1 MASGHVMNDRQAKAV
16 KPESGE
22 GLGAMETEPTPMDR
36 FWDSLTRLP
45 PGVHPRHFRTY
56 VLLNV
61 GALAA
66 CAIHLALIGVFWALG
81 IHAMAVVN
89 LLSALVYI
97 VAAWFNR
104 KGYHTTTVAL
114 ALAELVVH
122 QTLCVYYMG
131 WGAGFQY
138 YLITITTVV
147 FFLPS
152 GRTMSKLF
160 LVVLAPATFVALDM
174 YARVAEPVYAV
185 APAILMVFNIVN
197 TVMVF
202 GLLALFAFNYNH
214 AAEVAEARVDEE
226 RQRAESLLHNILP
239 VPIAARLKATRQIIA
254 DGFDDATILFS
265 DIVGFTPLSARMPPD
280 KLVRLLN
287 DIFSEF
293 DDLVAASGLEKIK
306 TIGDA
311 YMVAAGI
318 PQRRDDHAHAI
329 ANLAL
334 EMMAALKK
342 RADTPDGPLKM
353 RIGISSG
360 PVVAGVIGKRK
371 FIYDLW
377 GDSVNTAARMESHG
391 IPGEIQVAPPTYELL
406 KDAYLFEERGT
417 ILIKGKGPMA
427 AYLLKG
433 RKPRVP
439 RA

>member
-1 MASGHVMNDRQAKAV
+1 
-16 KPESGE
+16 
-22 GLGAMETEPTPMDR
+22 METDGSLMDR
-36 FWDSLTRLP
+36 LWDELTRLP
-45 PGVHPRHFRTY
+45 PGVQERHFRTY

-61 GALAA
+61 GAAVAA
-66 CAIHLALIGVFWALG
+66 LIHLALIVVFWALD

-89 LLSALVYI
+89 LFSSTVYLV
-97 VAAWFNR
+97 AGWFNR
-104 KGYHTTTVAL
+104 RGYHTTTVVL

-122 QTLCVYYMG
+122 QALCVYYMG

-147 FFLPS
+147 FFLPP
-152 GRTMSKLF
+152 GRYLAKLF
-160 LVVLAPATFVALDM
+160 LVVLAPAAFILLDF

-185 APAILMVFNIVN
+185 PETTLMVFNVVNIV
-197 TVMVF
+197 TVF

-239 VPIAARLKATRQIIA
+239 VPIAARLKTSRQIIA
-254 DGFDDATILFS
+254 DGYDNATILFS
-265 DIVGFTPLSARMPPD
+265 DIVGFTPLSERMPPE
-280 KLVRLLN
+280 KVVRLLN

-293 DDLVAASGLEKIK
+293 DDLVAESGLEKIK

-318 PQRRDDHAHAI
+318 PQRRDDHARAI
-329 ANLAL
+329 ADLAL
-334 EMMAALKK
+334 DMMAALKK
-342 RADTPDGPLKM
+342 HGDTPTGPLKM

-391 IPGEIQVAPPTYELL
+391 IPGEIQVARPTYEAL
-406 KDAYLFEERGT
+406 KDDYEFVARGT
-417 ILIKGKGPMA
+417 ILVKGKGPME

-433 RKPRVP
+433 RKPTRSNEKEVT
-439 RA
+439 AS

>member
-1 MASGHVMNDRQAKAV
+1 
-16 KPESGE
+16 
-22 GLGAMETEPTPMDR
+22 METDHSRWDR
-36 FWDSLTRLP
+36 FWDSFTRLP
-45 PGVHPRHFRTY
+45 KTVHPSHFRTY

-61 GALAA
+61 GAVAA
-66 CAIHLALIGVFWALG
+66 ALIHLALIGVFWALE

-89 LLSALVYI
+89 FFSAAIYV
-97 VAAWFNR
+97 VAGWFNR
-104 KGYHTTTVAL
+104 RGYHTTTVVL

-122 QTLCVYYMG
+122 QALCVYYMG

-152 GRTMSKLF
+152 GRVLSKLF
-160 LVVLAPATFVALDM
+160 LVVLAPAAFIALDF
-174 YARVAEPVYAV
+174 YARVAEPVYSV
-185 APAILMVFNIVN
+185 PPATLMVFNIVN
-197 TVMVF
+197 IAMVF

-239 VPIAARLKATRQIIA
+239 VPIAARLKTSRTVIA
-254 DGFDDATILFS
+254 DGYENATILFS
-265 DIVGFTPLSARMPPD
+265 DIVGFTPLSERMPPE
-280 KLVRLLN
+280 KVVWLLN

-293 DDLVAASGLEKIK
+293 DDLVAESGLEKIK

-318 PQRRDDHAHAI
+318 PQRRDDHARAI
-329 ANLAL
+329 ADLAL
-334 EMMAALKK
+334 DMMAALKK
-342 RADTPDGPLKM
+342 RGDTPDGPLKM

-391 IPGEIQVAPPTYELL
+391 VPGEIQVARSTYEAL
-406 KDAYLFEERGT
+406 KDDYEFEARGT
-417 ILIKGKGPMA
+417 ILVKGKGPMEA
-427 AYLLKG
+427 FLLKG
-433 RKPRVP
+433 RKAR
-439 RA
+439 RSAA